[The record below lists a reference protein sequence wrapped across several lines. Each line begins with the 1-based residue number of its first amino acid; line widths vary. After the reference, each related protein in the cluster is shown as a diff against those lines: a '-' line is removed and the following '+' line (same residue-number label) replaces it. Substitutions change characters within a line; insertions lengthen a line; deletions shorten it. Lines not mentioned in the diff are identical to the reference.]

1 MIAKKSRALLKG
13 GLNQDLGTVEE
24 VESVADSEAF
34 APDIIEVN
42 HGDIGHQI
50 IAEMVYE

>member
-34 APDIIEVN
+34 APDIIEKN